1 MNILCKIANILVECL
16 NHIARALCYFSNN
29 DTLHINYMDT
39 ELLSKYLHIGTK
51 VELVDWYQAESIRIA
66 TLNFNEGISKYL
78 GNVVTIG
85 YIDTDGT
92 FAIYEDEGR
101 YWYDLEWIKNIKQR
115 TE

>member
-1 MNILCKIANILVECL
+1 MNILCKIVNILVECL
-16 NHIARALCYFSNN
+16 NHIVRALCRFSNN
-29 DTLHINYMDT
+29 DTFMDT
-39 ELLSKYLHIGTK
+39 ELLSKCLHIGTK
-51 VELVDWYQAESIRIA
+51 VELVDWYHAESIRIA
-66 TLNFNEGISKYL
+66 TYNFNEGISKYL

-85 YIDTDGT
+85 HVDTDET

>member
-1 MNILCKIANILVECL
+1 MNILCKIVNILVKCL
-16 NHIARALCYFSNN
+16 NHIARTLCRFRNN

-39 ELLSKYLHIGTK
+39 ELLSKCLHIGTK
-51 VELVDWYQAESIRIA
+51 VELVDWYHADPSCWRE
-66 TLNFNEGISKYL
+66 TWTTYL

>member
-39 ELLSKYLHIGTK
+39 ELLSKCLHIGTK

-66 TLNFNEGISKYL
+66 THNFNEGKSKYL
-78 GNVVTIG
+78 GNV
-85 YIDTDGT
+85 GT

>member
-1 MNILCKIANILVECL
+1 MNILCKIVNILVECL

-66 TLNFNEGISKYL
+66 THNFNEGKSKYL
-78 GNVVTIG
+78 GNVVTISH
-85 YIDTDGT
+85 IDIDGT
-92 FAIYEDEGR
+92 FAIYEDKGR
-101 YWYDLEWIKNIKQR
+101 YWYDLGWIKNIKQR

>member
-1 MNILCKIANILVECL
+1 MNILCKIVNILVEFL
-16 NHIARALCYFSNN
+16 NYIARALCRFSNN

-66 TLNFNEGISKYL
+66 IYNFNKGKSKYL
-78 GNVVTIG
+78 GNVVTISH
-85 YIDTDGT
+85 IDIDGT

-101 YWYDLEWIKNIKQR
+101 YWYDLGWIKNIRQR